1 MYRDLVTA
9 PECCTAGGRDWWVRV
24 LHHWDGSVATVIL
37 YDDNG
42 DFVQEFASLA
52 ECETWI
58 MSYGKE
64 AKQ

>member
-24 LHHWDGSVATVIL
+24 LHHWDGTVDTVIL

-42 DFVQEFASLA
+42 DYVCEFDSLR
-52 ECETWI
+52 ECEDWLVDF
-58 MSYGKE
+58 GKE
-64 AKQ
+64 AQ